1 MQEDVSGLREWLADE
16 MIAVKG
22 EGIEKEVS
30 SKSIEQRLAV
40 LSLLSSL
47 NDDELSGV
55 WKNQRLFDDSKM
67 SDTISDLQDEQLFM
81 DESDMTRS
89 LMIPI
94 LETEEPLSATKY
106 TDKTPVVDAHG
117 YEWIQNEHGEHLY
130 RQVGT
135 NSEWTKHE
143 G

>member
-1 MQEDVSGLREWLADE
+1 
-16 MIAVKG
+16 
-22 EGIEKEVS
+22 
-30 SKSIEQRLAV
+30 
-40 LSLLSSL
+40 
-47 NDDELSGV
+47 
-55 WKNQRLFDDSKM
+55 
-67 SDTISDLQDEQLFM
+67 M

-94 LETEEPLSATKY
+94 LETEEPFSATKY
-106 TDKTPVVDAHG
+106 TNKTPVVDAHG
-117 YEWIQNEHGEHLY
+117 YEWIQNEYGGHLY